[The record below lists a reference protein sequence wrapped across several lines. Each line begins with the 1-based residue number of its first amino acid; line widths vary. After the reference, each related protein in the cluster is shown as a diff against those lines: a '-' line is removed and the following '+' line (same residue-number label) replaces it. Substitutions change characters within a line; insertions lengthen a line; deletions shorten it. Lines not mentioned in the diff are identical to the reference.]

1 MHIITLEHTLENVRT
16 FLILAVWMA
25 DEFFYVF
32 LLVYPALNMITVQY
46 VF

>member
-1 MHIITLEHTLENVRT
+1 MHIITLEHILENVRT

-25 DEFFYVF
+25 DEIFYVF
-32 LLVYPALNMITVQY
+32 LLGQPAFNMITVQY